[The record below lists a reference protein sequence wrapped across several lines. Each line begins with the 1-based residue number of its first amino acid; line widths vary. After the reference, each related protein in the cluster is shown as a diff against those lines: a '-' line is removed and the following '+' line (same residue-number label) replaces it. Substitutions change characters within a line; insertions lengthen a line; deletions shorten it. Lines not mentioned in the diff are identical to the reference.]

1 MSIVS
6 TATDTETVS
15 AKSDRVPPPLSVSG
29 RREAA
34 GPDYTA
40 SLCFAAVPESAGAA
54 RRFARAAAAEWLS
67 DGLAEDLD
75 LVVSELITNAL
86 LHARD
91 ERHDPR
97 SLPIRLELSC
107 SADSLVC
114 RVADHSALPPAPE
127 HAGENSESGRGLLLV
142 DALSA
147 DWGWSWGPDG
157 GKVVWARFDLS

>member
-1 MSIVS
+1 MS
-6 TATDTETVS
+6 AT
-15 AKSDRVPPPLSVSG
+15 SDHVPPPLSVAG

-40 SLCFAAVPESAGAA
+40 SLSFAAAPESASAA
-54 RRFARAAAAEWLS
+54 RRFVRAAASQWLP
-67 DGLAEDLD
+67 DGLADDLD

-107 SADSLVC
+107 SAETLVC
-114 RVADHSALPPAPE
+114 RVADRSALPPAPE
-127 HAGENSESGRGLLLV
+127 QAGENSESGRGLLLV

-147 DWGWSWGPDG
+147 DWGWSWGGDG

>member
-1 MSIVS
+1 MSILSTVS
-6 TATDTETVS
+6 TDTETVS
-15 AKSDRVPPPLSVSG
+15 AKSDRVPPLSVPG
-29 RREAA
+29 GREAP

-40 SLCFAAVPESAGAA
+40 SLCFAAAPESAGAA
-54 RRFARAAAAEWLS
+54 RRFARAAAAEWLP
-67 DGLAEDLD
+67 DGLADDLD

-86 LHARD
+86 VHARD

-114 RVADHSALPPAPE
+114 RVADHSALPPSPE
-127 HAGENSESGRGLLLV
+127 QAGENSESGRGLLLV
-142 DALSA
+142 DALSS